1 MRVARFLVGWL
12 AVLAAVSSLAACGD
26 QSLIREDHPSTLAGS
41 SWLVTSVNGHPP
53 VGGTAPSAAFTDVQ
67 VTGSAGCN
75 GYGGRYRYDP
85 SDGAIAFV
93 ELGQTAM
100 LCVEPARNAFES
112 ALMQAIG
119 GATTASMDP
128 AGRLVLSGPGG
139 EVVLVVGPV
148 GS

>member
-1 MRVARFLVGWL
+1 MRLARSVVTWL
-12 AVLAAVSSLAACGD
+12 AVLAAVTVIAACAD
-26 QSLIREDHPSTLAGS
+26 EALIREANPSTLAGTT
-41 SWLVTSVNGHPP
+41 WLVASVNGHSP
-53 VGGTAPSAAFTDVQ
+53 VAGTAPSAAFTDAQ

-75 GYGGRYRYDP
+75 GFGGRYRYDP
-85 SDGAIAFV
+85 SDGSIAFV

-100 LCVEPARNAFES
+100 LCVDPARNAFES

-119 GATTASMDP
+119 SATTASMDP